1 LAAFYLTWRPCPS
14 TFGVAIKTDLESI
27 LKFFTAKFAKS
38 KKQTPSFLKS
48 TLRGGSAQIGH
59 EKFKKLGELGAFLT
73 CTCSAGASV
82 ASWR

>member
-1 LAAFYLTWRPCPS
+1 VRRIQLRIYP
-14 TFGVAIKTDLESI
+14 KI
-27 LKFFTAKFAKS
+27 LYRHPKSAGAGFAKL

-48 TLRGGSAQIGH
+48 TLRGGSAQIRH